1 METVY
6 VKREIETLFIK
17 HLKSFSVV
25 AVSGARQTGKTTLL
39 RHLLK
44 KTHDFISLDDLNKRN
59 HAVKDPKG
67 FVDNLKEHTVIDE
80 IQYAPEILSYIKL
93 RVDNNRLPRGNFV
106 LTGSQQFLMMKG
118 LSETL
123 AGRVGILNLH
133 PFSVREIEKE
143 PINTTNVFKK
153 FILRSSYPEPL
164 VSKDV
169 EIQYWYDNYTNAYIE
184 KDVRLLYNIGDAA
197 AFTLFLKLLALRMAQ
212 PLNMSTLAV
221 ETGVSVPTIK
231 SWLSIMEAGNL
242 IFLLNPYHR
251 NIKKRLVKNKK
262 VYFYDTA
269 LAFRLCG
276 LSSNEQ
282 LFSSVML
289 GQLFENFCISEARK
303 AIVNTG
309 AEAQMYYIR
318 TNLGLEVDLA
328 VEKKGKFSLYE
339 IKATKSVSESFGGNI
354 LEAEKSIIPVGI
366 CDKCAVVTMND
377 ESGFIP
383 GGVEYFGIG
392 KFIDSIV

>member
-1 METVY
+1 M
-6 VKREIETLFIK
+6 L
-17 HLKSFSVV
+17 V
-25 AVSGARQTGKTTLL
+25 AFERIQWSLSA
-39 RHLLK
+39 
-44 KTHDFISLDDLNKRN
+44 DF
-59 HAVKDPKG
+59 A
-67 FVDNLKEHTVIDE
+67 
-80 IQYAPEILSYIKL
+80 
-93 RVDNNRLPRGNFV
+93 
-106 LTGSQQFLMMKG
+106 
-118 LSETL
+118 
-123 AGRVGILNLH
+123 
-133 PFSVREIEKE
+133 FSVREIEKE

-164 VSKDV
+164 VAKDV
-169 EIQYWYDNYTNAYIE
+169 EIRYWYDNYTNAYIE

-276 LSSNEQ
+276 LSSDEQ

-289 GQLFENFCISEARK
+289 GQLF
-303 AIVNTG
+303 
-309 AEAQMYYIR
+309 
-318 TNLGLEVDLA
+318 
-328 VEKKGKFSLYE
+328 
-339 IKATKSVSESFGGNI
+339 
-354 LEAEKSIIPVGI
+354 
-366 CDKCAVVTMND
+366 
-377 ESGFIP
+377 
-383 GGVEYFGIG
+383 
-392 KFIDSIV
+392 